1 MITDDVILAIMASSD
16 KKKLKHCVFCSEE
29 LKTTKS
35 KAYCHTCSDEPK
47 KFSVSKEIS
56 TDEVEKKFKDLMVY
70 CYNCGEEL
78 ERRIWCPEC
87 EQISIYMYN
96 NVPKPSESLLSLVL
110 NIAIF

>member
-1 MITDDVILAIMASSD
+1 MASSD
-16 KKKLKHCVFCSEE
+16 KKKLKHCVFCSEK
-29 LKTTKS
+29 LKTTNS
-35 KAYCHTCSDEPK
+35 KAYCCTCNDEPK

-56 TDEVEKKFKDLMVY
+56 TDEVEKKFTDSMVY

-87 EQISIYMYN
+87 ELISIHMYN
-96 NVPKPSESLLSLVL
+96 NVPKPSESTESSIINLI